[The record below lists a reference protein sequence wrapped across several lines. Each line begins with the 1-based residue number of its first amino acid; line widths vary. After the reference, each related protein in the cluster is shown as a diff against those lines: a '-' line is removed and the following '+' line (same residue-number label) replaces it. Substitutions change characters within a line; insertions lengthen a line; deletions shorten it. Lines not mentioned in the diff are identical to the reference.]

1 MANVA
6 IPWID
11 TVLSQFSDKL
21 KQGLHGHAYLVGL
34 DKGYGGN
41 ELVLG
46 MAKALLCQKAT
57 PRGGCGFCKACLLF
71 EANNHP
77 DFYRIEADGYQIKV
91 DQVRELCQQLT
102 ETAQQG
108 GRRVAVLF
116 SSERLNL
123 AGANALLKTL
133 EEPGKETVLLLQSDT
148 PSRLMATISS
158 RCQRVKV
165 ALPTLQAI
173 RTWLADTLD
182 VQQDVT
188 WCLPVVGGPIALA
201 QCIQAGQYDELLRF
215 RKAWARSLARGRL
228 STELMTLSEQQAL
241 NAMSILYL
249 VLKQKLVK
257 QTDLN
262 ALIRM
267 KIVDLAA
274 DIMQQYHQLKLMPNM
289 NLAALFR
296 AYIADYQAIVKAE

>member
-21 KQGLHGHAYLVGL
+21 KYGLHGHAYLVGL
-34 DKGYGGN
+34 DKGYGGD
-41 ELVLG
+41 ELVFG

-77 DFYRIEADGYQIKV
+77 DFYRIEADGHQIKV

-102 ETAQQG
+102 ATAQQG

-116 SSERLNL
+116 NSERLNL
-123 AGANALLKTL
+123 AAANALLKTL

-165 ALPTLQAI
+165 ALPTPQVL
-173 RTWLADTLD
+173 RTWLTDSLG
-182 VQQDVT
+182 VQQDAT

-201 QCIQAGQYDELLRF
+201 QCIQAGQYDDLLVF
-215 RKAWARSLARGRL
+215 RKAWAQSLAMGRL
-228 STELMTLSEQQAL
+228 STELMTLNESQAL
-241 NAMSILYL
+241 DAMSILYL

-257 QTDLN
+257 QPDLD
-262 ALIRM
+262 AIIRM
-267 KIVDLAA
+267 KIVDLSA
-274 DIMQQYHQLKLMPNM
+274 DIMQQYHQLKLMPNI
-289 NLAALFR
+289 NIPALFSG
-296 AYIADYQAIVKAE
+296 YIADYQQIVKSE